1 VGGGADELRKLSWS
15 GIPDEFRPF
24 AWKILM
30 VRHATVAS
38 HPILAHTHTRTHSL
52 SLTRTRRERE
62 RDARIHV
69 QIHAHTRTH
78 TAKQTH
84 AHAHS
89 HGHVSLRTLWGCAG
103 GVGVCA
109 GDQGAAAGDAR
120 AQAARVPRV
129 RCAVLWPRQYQR
141 THAPRHGR
149 LPSGTLPKLPVRAY
163 QGESRIKTVCV
174 YMCVCAKDDSIQ
186 WVYVSEG
193 CVRCEGSCTCLS
205 RAWLTAIGVRTH

>member
-62 RDARIHV
+62 RDARIHA

-78 TAKQTH
+78 TAKQAH

-163 QGESRIKTVCV
+163 QRESRIKTVCV
-174 YMCVCAKDDSIQ
+174 HVCLCKGRQ
-186 WVYVSEG
+186 YTV
-193 CVRCEGSCTCLS
+193 
-205 RAWLTAIGVRTH
+205 GV